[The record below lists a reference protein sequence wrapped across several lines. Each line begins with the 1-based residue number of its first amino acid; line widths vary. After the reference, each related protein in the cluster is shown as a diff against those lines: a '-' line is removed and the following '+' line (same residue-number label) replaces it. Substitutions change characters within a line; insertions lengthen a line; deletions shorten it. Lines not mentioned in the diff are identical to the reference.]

1 MKRILGVDFGTART
15 GIAVSDPLGL
25 TAQGIGTIHSG
36 NAEKVAQQILEYI
49 KKYDVDT
56 VVVGLPKNMNNSVG
70 ERGQACIEF
79 GDLLKNITD
88 CNIIMWDERLSTVSA
103 HGILN
108 ETNTRGKKRKN
119 VVDTVA
125 ASIILQNYMDFKKG

>member
-79 GDLLKNITD
+79 GDLLKNIV
-88 CNIIMWDERLSTVSA
+88 NR
-103 HGILN
+103 
-108 ETNTRGKKRKN
+108 
-119 VVDTVA
+119 
-125 ASIILQNYMDFKKG
+125 F